1 MSKYAKPKRNLQNF
15 NADNFQDDLVKITTD
30 VQMCKM
36 ILLNCSIHL
45 LTSFTCHTIIYNR
58 RTVNIWIAV

>member
-15 NADNFQDDLVKITTD
+15 NADNFQDDLVMITTD

-45 LTSFTCHTIIYNR
+45 
-58 RTVNIWIAV
+58 